1 MIDMWQHRLSLR
13 QLSRLLM
20 AVVLSMVLVMTGLAS
35 VVAKGPEF
43 ERVFRE
49 SGVMMLLIDPDTG
62 NIVEANDAAAEFYGY
77 PIEQLQQMTIQ
88 QINTFTAEQ
97 VAEERTLAQA
107 EGRNYF
113 LFRHRLASGEIRTV
127 EVHSRPYRFNEQ
139 NLLFSIINDITPG
152 RHEAQDLWHY
162 QERLEAMVD
171 AQVNELERNRKLQI
185 WLLAG
190 ALLIQA
196 VVITAL
202 ALNIQRRRQL
212 ERERRRTTAALELSS
227 ERLREAQRIARVG
240 SWELNHINQRFTC
253 SDEMY
258 RLLDLDPSESDSS
271 YRKALSRLHPED
283 RQRIRA
289 VYSEALRSGKTYE
302 IKHRLL
308 LPGDIVKHVS
318 VCAETLYT
326 PEGEPLQ
333 TLGTVQDITEQQL
346 TQQALTALATTF
358 APLAGEAFYE
368 AVCRHLVDALGL
380 EYAFVARFEKDCE
393 RAEVLAGWSDEGI
406 IHRFSYD
413 LHGSPCSDVLK
424 QHQLVCATG
433 IQTKYPED
441 YMLADMGA
449 QAYIGSALLD
459 KQQQAVGLLVVMSRK
474 PLLQPQIA
482 TNLIQLFVDRVS
494 AEMQRNEAEQLIAQ
508 ADRYRQVVLK
518 FSSRFINLPL
528 NQIES
533 ALDDALCEIG
543 SFFDADRCYL
553 FEYDFERKTASMT
566 LEWCAEGVKPGAH
579 KLQQLPMSEFPNW
592 ISLHG
597 RGEPVVIADLEQ
609 VPDPFIVEILK
620 SHGTKSLI
628 GQPLMVRGHCTG
640 FVGISSMR
648 HRDKFGSETVALLKL
663 FAELLV
669 SLRRRELHESQLRL
683 SASVFDNAN
692 EGIMITNPD
701 GNIVSVNNAF
711 TRTTGYDADEVLG
724 RNPAFL
730 NSDLQGK
737 HFHASMWQALQR
749 DGHWSGEVWNR
760 HKDGELYAVL
770 QKVNAFYDE
779 AGRLQG
785 YVALLSDITTL
796 KLQQKQLE
804 QIAHFDPLTGLPNRT
819 LLADRLQQA
828 MAQANR
834 HGTSIAV
841 LFIDL
846 DGFKAVNDTH
856 SHAVGDQLLV
866 QVARRMKRVMRDED
880 TLARLGGDEF
890 VAVLQN
896 LEHPDASTPVLE
908 RLLQAA
914 AEPVQLDEL
923 ELAVSASIGVVF
935 YPQQESLDADQLQ
948 RQADQAMYQAKQA
961 GKNRYHLF
969 DVERDRAVRDQHES
983 LERIRDALY
992 SEEFRLFYQPKVNMR
1007 TGEVIGCEALIRWQ
1021 HPERGLLPPAAFL
1034 PVIENHPLAIELG
1047 HWVLCTALDQQVS
1060 WKQAGMRL
1068 QVSINIDAIHLQHAS
1083 FVERLDKELQQRPTI
1098 QPGDLELEILETTAL
1113 DDVVQISDIITACQ
1127 RLGVGFALDD
1137 FGTGYSSLTYLKR
1150 LPAELL
1156 KIDRSFVRDM
1166 LDDPDDLAILDGV
1179 IRLAQ
1184 AFRRSVIAE
1193 GVETQAHCQALLELG
1208 CELGQGYAI
1217 ARPMPEDELP
1227 TWLLKW
1233 SEQWQAEAETE
1244 SAQ

>member
-1 MIDMWQHRLSLR
+1 
-13 QLSRLLM
+13 
-20 AVVLSMVLVMTGLAS
+20 
-35 VVAKGPEF
+35 
-43 ERVFRE
+43 
-49 SGVMMLLIDPDTG
+49 
-62 NIVEANDAAAEFYGY
+62 
-77 PIEQLQQMTIQ
+77 
-88 QINTFTAEQ
+88 
-97 VAEERTLAQA
+97 
-107 EGRNYF
+107 
-113 LFRHRLASGEIRTV
+113 
-127 EVHSRPYRFNEQ
+127 
-139 NLLFSIINDITPG
+139 
-152 RHEAQDLWHY
+152 
-162 QERLEAMVD
+162 
-171 AQVNELERNRKLQI
+171 
-185 WLLAG
+185 
-190 ALLIQA
+190 
-196 VVITAL
+196 
-202 ALNIQRRRQL
+202 
-212 ERERRRTTAALELSS
+212 
-227 ERLREAQRIARVG
+227 
-240 SWELNHINQRFTC
+240 
-253 SDEMY
+253 
-258 RLLDLDPSESDSS
+258 
-271 YRKALSRLHPED
+271 
-283 RQRIRA
+283 
-289 VYSEALRSGKTYE
+289 
-302 IKHRLL
+302 
-308 LPGDIVKHVS
+308 
-318 VCAETLYT
+318 
-326 PEGEPLQ
+326 
-333 TLGTVQDITEQQL
+333 
-346 TQQALTALATTF
+346 
-358 APLAGEAFYE
+358 
-368 AVCRHLVDALGL
+368 
-380 EYAFVARFEKDCE
+380 
-393 RAEVLAGWSDEGI
+393 
-406 IHRFSYD
+406 
-413 LHGSPCSDVLK
+413 
-424 QHQLVCATG
+424 
-433 IQTKYPED
+433 
-441 YMLADMGA
+441 
-449 QAYIGSALLD
+449 
-459 KQQQAVGLLVVMSRK
+459 
-474 PLLQPQIA
+474 
-482 TNLIQLFVDRVS
+482 
-494 AEMQRNEAEQLIAQ
+494 
-508 ADRYRQVVLK
+508 
-518 FSSRFINLPL
+518 
-528 NQIES
+528 
-533 ALDDALCEIG
+533 
-543 SFFDADRCYL
+543 
-553 FEYDFERKTASMT
+553 
-566 LEWCAEGVKPGAH
+566 
-579 KLQQLPMSEFPNW
+579 MSEFPSW
-592 ISLHG
+592 IALHG

-609 VPDPFIVEILK
+609 VPDPFMVEILK
-620 SHGTKSLI
+620 SQGTKSLI
-628 GQPLMVRGHCTG
+628 GQPLMVRGLCTG
-640 FVGISSMR
+640 FIGISSMR

-1233 SEQWQAEAETE
+1233 SEQWQTEAETE

>member
-1 MIDMWQHRLSLR
+1 
-13 QLSRLLM
+13 
-20 AVVLSMVLVMTGLAS
+20 
-35 VVAKGPEF
+35 
-43 ERVFRE
+43 
-49 SGVMMLLIDPDTG
+49 
-62 NIVEANDAAAEFYGY
+62 
-77 PIEQLQQMTIQ
+77 
-88 QINTFTAEQ
+88 
-97 VAEERTLAQA
+97 
-107 EGRNYF
+107 
-113 LFRHRLASGEIRTV
+113 
-127 EVHSRPYRFNEQ
+127 
-139 NLLFSIINDITPG
+139 
-152 RHEAQDLWHY
+152 
-162 QERLEAMVD
+162 
-171 AQVNELERNRKLQI
+171 
-185 WLLAG
+185 
-190 ALLIQA
+190 
-196 VVITAL
+196 
-202 ALNIQRRRQL
+202 
-212 ERERRRTTAALELSS
+212 
-227 ERLREAQRIARVG
+227 
-240 SWELNHINQRFTC
+240 
-253 SDEMY
+253 
-258 RLLDLDPSESDSS
+258 
-271 YRKALSRLHPED
+271 
-283 RQRIRA
+283 
-289 VYSEALRSGKTYE
+289 
-302 IKHRLL
+302 
-308 LPGDIVKHVS
+308 
-318 VCAETLYT
+318 
-326 PEGEPLQ
+326 
-333 TLGTVQDITEQQL
+333 
-346 TQQALTALATTF
+346 
-358 APLAGEAFYE
+358 
-368 AVCRHLVDALGL
+368 
-380 EYAFVARFEKDCE
+380 
-393 RAEVLAGWSDEGI
+393 
-406 IHRFSYD
+406 
-413 LHGSPCSDVLK
+413 
-424 QHQLVCATG
+424 
-433 IQTKYPED
+433 
-441 YMLADMGA
+441 MLAEMDA

-553 FEYDFERKTASMT
+553 FEYDFEGKTASMM
-566 LEWCAEGVKPGAH
+566 LEWCAEGVEPGAH

-592 ISLHG
+592 IALHG

-620 SHGTKSLI
+620 SQGTKSLI
-628 GQPLMVRGHCTG
+628 GQPLMVRGRCTG
-640 FVGISSMR
+640 FIGISSMR

-711 TRTTGYDADEVLG
+711 TRTTGYDADEVVG

-737 HFHASMWQALQR
+737 HFHDSMWQALQR

-760 HKDGELYAVL
+760 HKAGELYAVL

>member
-1 MIDMWQHRLSLR
+1 MFESVLKRFSLP
-13 QLSRLLM
+13 QLSRMLL
-20 AVVLSMVLVMTGLAS
+20 AVMLSMLLVVSGLAS

-43 ERVFRE
+43 EQVFRE
-49 SGVMMLLIDPDTG
+49 SGVMMLLIEPDSG
-62 NIVEANDAAAEFYGY
+62 RIIEANAAAAAFYGY
-77 PIEQLQQMTIQ
+77 PVEQLQRMSIQ
-88 QINTFTAEQ
+88 QINTFTPEQ
-97 VAEERTLAQA
+97 VAQERALAEA

-113 LFRHRLASGEIRTV
+113 LFRHRLADGEVRTV
-127 EVHSRPYRFNEQ
+127 EVHSRPYYFNEQ
-139 NLLFSIINDITPG
+139 NLLFSIITDITPG
-152 RHEAQDLWHY
+152 RHAAQDLWHY

-171 AQVNELERNRKLQI
+171 AQVNELERSRKLQV

-190 ALLIQA
+190 GLLVQAL
-196 VVITAL
+196 VITIL
-202 ALNIQRRRQL
+202 ILNIQRRRQL

-240 SWELNHINQRFTC
+240 SWELNHTNQRFTC

-258 RLLDLDPSESDSS
+258 RLLDLDPSDNDSS
-271 YRKALSRLHPED
+271 YRQALSRLHPED
-283 RQRIRA
+283 RQRIRE
-289 VYSEALRSGKTYE
+289 VYSEALRTGKTYE
-302 IKHRLL
+302 INHRLL

-318 VCAETLYT
+318 VCAETVYT
-326 PEGEPLQ
+326 PEGEPVQ

-346 TQQALTALATTF
+346 TRQALAALATSF
-358 APLAGEAFYE
+358 APLSGKDFYE
-368 AVCRHLVDALGL
+368 AVSRHLVEALGV
-380 EYAFVARFEKDCE
+380 EYAFVARLSSDGQ
-393 RAEVLAGWSDEGI
+393 RAEVLAGWSDEGS
-406 IHRFSYD
+406 IHRFSYALAD
-413 LHGSPCSDVLK
+413 TPCADVL
-424 QHQLVCATG
+424 QHHQLLHEND
-433 IQTKYPED
+433 IQTLYPQD
-441 YMLADMGA
+441 LMLVDMGA

-459 KQQQAVGLLVVMSRK
+459 KQQQPVGLLVALSQR
-474 PLLQPQIA
+474 PLQQAHMA
-482 TNLIQLFVDRVS
+482 TGLMQLFVDRVS
-494 AEMQRNEAEQLIAQ
+494 AEMQRSHAEQLSAQ
-508 ADRYRQVVLK
+508 ADRYRQIVLK

-533 ALDDALCEIG
+533 ALDDAMREIG

-566 LEWCAEGVKPGAH
+566 FEWCAKGVDPQAH
-579 KLQQLPMSEFPNW
+579 KLQQLPMDEFPNW
-592 ISLHG
+592 IDLHG
-597 RGEPVVIADLEQ
+597 RGEPIVIADLEQ
-609 VPDPFIVEILK
+609 VPDPFVAEILK
-620 SHGTKSLI
+620 SQGTKSLI
-628 GQPLMVRGHCTG
+628 DQPLMGRGSCSG
-640 FVGISSMR
+640 FIGISSMR
-648 HRDKFGSETVALLKL
+648 HRNKFGSETVALLKL

-711 TRTTGYDADEVLG
+711 TRTTGYAADEVMG
-724 RNPAFL
+724 RTPAFL

-749 DGHWSGEVWNR
+749 DSHWSGEVWNR
-760 HKDGELYAVL
+760 HKAGELYAVL

-785 YVALLSDITTL
+785 YVSLLSDITTL

-834 HGTSIAV
+834 HDISIAV

-896 LEHPDASTPVLE
+896 LESPSASTPVLE
-908 RLLQAA
+908 RLLQSA
-914 AEPVQLDEL
+914 AEPVQLDDL

-983 LERIRDALY
+983 LERIREALY
-992 SEEFRLFYQPKVNMR
+992 NQEFKLFYQPKVNMR

-1047 HWVLCTALDQQVS
+1047 HWVLCTALDQLLS
-1060 WKQAGMRL
+1060 WKRAGIAL
-1068 QVSINIDAIHLQHAS
+1068 QVSVNIDAIHLQHAS
-1083 FVERLDKELQQRPTI
+1083 FVERLDEELQQRPEI

-1113 DDVVQISDIITACQ
+1113 DDVVQVSDIIIACQ

-1137 FGTGYSSLTYLKR
+1137 FGTGYSSLTYLKC

-1193 GVETQAHCQALLELG
+1193 GVETQAHCQALLDLG

-1217 ARPMPEDELP
+1217 ARPMPNDELSA
-1227 TWLLKW
+1227 WLQQW
-1233 SEQWQAEAETE
+1233 TEQWQPEAEALD
-1244 SAQ
+1244 